1 MQNKALASNQ
11 PSNQCYLC
19 AYLYVCVTLLVL
31 IVLNVDII
39 VHDKNTMLV
48 KFVYLPSDAR
58 KAHFM
63 ILMVIV
69 QGDNNKKI
77 KINHGHVL

>member
-1 MQNKALASNQ
+1 M
-11 PSNQCYLC
+11 
-19 AYLYVCVTLLVL
+19 CVTLLVL
-31 IVLNVDII
+31 IVLNLNII

-48 KFVYLPSDAR
+48 KFLYLPNDAP
-58 KAHFM
+58 KVHFM